1 MNSTC
6 IYITSRYIFSSPIRF
21 PIISVIYKPFLK
33 HNKKYKCVL
42 INRFHMKTYTRNEIL
57 RSNFKEI
64 ELKYDFYNF
73 RSGLKNSAFTYAAML
88 MRPEYRKDIDE
99 KYK

>member
-1 MNSTC
+1 
-6 IYITSRYIFSSPIRF
+6 
-21 PIISVIYKPFLK
+21 
-33 HNKKYKCVL
+33 
-42 INRFHMKTYTRNEIL
+42 MKTYTRNEIL
-57 RSNFKEI
+57 SSNFKEI